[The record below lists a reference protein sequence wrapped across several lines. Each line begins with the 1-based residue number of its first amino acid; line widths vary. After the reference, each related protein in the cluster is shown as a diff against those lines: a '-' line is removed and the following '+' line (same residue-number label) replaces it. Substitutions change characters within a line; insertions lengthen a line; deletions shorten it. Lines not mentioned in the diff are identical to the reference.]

1 MISSKSLL
9 KALTVLSICAFLV
22 GCGGGGGGGGISGGG
37 GGRSTAP
44 TVDQTRR
51 LNENKTAAESAE
63 DAYYQ
68 KKLERIQLEKQLEGK

>member
-1 MISSKSLL
+1 MISSKSLF

-22 GCGGGGGGGGISGGG
+22 GCGGGGGGGIGGG

-51 LNENKTAAESAE
+51 LNENKVAAESAE

>member
-9 KALTVLSICAFLV
+9 KALSALSICVFLV
-22 GCGGGGGGGGISGGG
+22 GCGGGGGGGSN
-37 GGRSTAP
+37 GRSTAP
-44 TVDQTRR
+44 TVDQTRK
-51 LNENKTAAESAE
+51 LNENKAAAEAAE

>member
-1 MISSKSLL
+1 MISSKFLL
-9 KALTVLSICAFLV
+9 RALAILAACVFLI
-22 GCGGGGGGGGISGGG
+22 GCGGGGGGGAGG

-51 LNENKTAAESAE
+51 LSENKASAEAAE

>member
-9 KALTVLSICAFLV
+9 KTLAALLICTFLF
-22 GCGGGGGGGGISGGG
+22 GCGGGGKSTGG

-44 TVDQTRR
+44 TADQMRR
-51 LNENKTAAESAE
+51 LNENKSAAEAAE

-68 KKLERIQLEKQLEGK
+68 KKLERIQLEKQLENK

>member
-1 MISSKSLL
+1 MISSKSFL
-9 KALTVLSICAFLV
+9 KASAVLSICAFLV
-22 GCGGGGGGGGISGGG
+22 GCGGGSGGGIGGG

-51 LNENKTAAESAE
+51 LNENKAAAESAE